1 MDDSGWL
8 IYRFSSKAN
17 KLVVLSGGPYSVF
30 GRPLVMKTMP
40 EYFDFTATDMF
51 RVPVWVRFLNLPLKC
66 WSPTCLY
73 KITSVI
79 GYSL

>member
-30 GRPLVMKTMP
+30 GRLFVMKTMP
-40 EYFDFTATDMF
+40 EYFDFTTTDMF
-51 RVPVWVRFLNLPLKC
+51 KVPV
-66 WSPTCLY
+66 
-73 KITSVI
+73 
-79 GYSL
+79 